1 MKKSNIL
8 IAVFAVMAAAS
19 VAKAEGVNMDF
30 DGKKGA
36 PMFSQ
41 LLARAQE
48 LTAAEPAG
56 IPARV
61 FTATEQGAMDKA
73 VASAI
78 KSARSRGYVE
88 LAAGFDCLLK
98 SGTTEQEAMD
108 KAVASAIKS
117 ARSRGYVELAA
128 GFDCLLKSGTTE
140 QKSAFMNWNTS
151 VPYRLPETCSFRAV
165 QRPAEKGLLNWI
177 CRTVTEAIIS
187 TVCTTDEN
195 GKQTCMEQTV
205 TAAREACNWE

>member
-41 LLARAQE
+41 LLAQAQE
-48 LTAAEPAG
+48 LPAAEPAG
-56 IPARV
+56 IPSRV
-61 FTATEQGAMDKA
+61 FT
-73 VASAI
+73 
-78 KSARSRGYVE
+78 
-88 LAAGFDCLLK
+88 
-98 SGTTEQEAMD
+98 TTEQEAMD